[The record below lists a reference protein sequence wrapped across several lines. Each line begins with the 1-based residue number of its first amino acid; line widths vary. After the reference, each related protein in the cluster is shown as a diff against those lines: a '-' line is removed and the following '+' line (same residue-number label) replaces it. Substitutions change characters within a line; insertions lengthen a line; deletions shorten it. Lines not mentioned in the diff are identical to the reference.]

1 MFYILILPAV
11 FIVALCLTAAIADKM
26 LGPIK

>member
-11 FIVALCLTAAIADKM
+11 FIFILIGASVLADKM
-26 LGPIK
+26 LDEK